1 MTGNRPFRPTGMPAL
16 SQKNTS
22 AAALLRPRSLA
33 AAALIAAGVVGWQVL
48 KPKPKPKPPAPL
60 IQQVTALGRLTPY
73 GGFVKLSVPAG
84 ISGGNEVV
92 DQWLVEEG
100 ADVSKGQLLARL
112 SSYPQLEAGVEQAQA
127 KLNST
132 KALLP
137 YLKVS
142 QSRGK
147 QLYSDGAISEEELA
161 RTTASIITKEA
172 DIGGAKAALD
182 ESQRQLRSAEI
193 RSPLDGRLIR
203 IYSWPG
209 MKESTD
215 GLAVIGRTGRMQ
227 VWAQV
232 FQTDVARL
240 RMGQGATIKAET
252 GGFSGERRGRLSS
265 IIGKVS
271 DRDLFATDSNNDVNA
286 RVVLVKLDLDPE
298 QQRGLANL
306 AGLNVTVR
314 FDQ

>member
-1 MTGNRPFRPTGMPAL
+1 MAGLHPKHPSGM
-16 SQKNTS
+16 S
-22 AAALLRPRSLA
+22 AVDRLRHPRVLMA
-33 AAALIAAGVVGWQVL
+33 VAVVAAGLVGWQTF

-73 GGFVKLSVPAG
+73 GGFVTLSVPSG

-92 DQWLVEEG
+92 DQWFVDEG
-100 ADVSKGQLLARL
+100 AELSKGELMARL
-112 SSYPQLEAGVEQAQA
+112 SSYPQLEAAVKQAQA

-147 QLYSDGAISEEELA
+147 QLYADGAISEEELA

-172 DIGGAKAALD
+172 DIGGARAALD
-182 ESQRQLRSAEI
+182 ETQRQLQSAEI
-193 RSPLDGRLIR
+193 RSPLNGRLIR

-209 MKESTD
+209 MKETTN

-240 RMGQGATIKAET
+240 RIGQGASIKAET
-252 GGFSGERRGRLSS
+252 GGFAGERQARLSS

-298 QQRGLANL
+298 EQRGLANL

-314 FDQ
+314 FNP

>member
-1 MTGNRPFRPTGMPAL
+1 MAGTHPKSPPGMTAVGRLRRPRVL
-16 SQKNTS
+16 I
-22 AAALLRPRSLA
+22 AAALV
-33 AAALIAAGVVGWQVL
+33 AAGLVGWQTF
-48 KPKPKPKPPAPL
+48 KPKPKAKPPAPL

-73 GGFVKLSVPAG
+73 GGFVTLSVPAG
-84 ISGGNEVV
+84 ISGGSEVV
-92 DQWLVEEG
+92 DAWLVEEG
-100 ADVSKGQLLARL
+100 AEVRKGELLARL

-172 DIGGAKAALD
+172 DIGGASAALD
-182 ESQRQLRSAEI
+182 ESKRQLRSAEI

-209 MKESTD
+209 MKESSN

-232 FQTDVARL
+232 FQTEVARL
-240 RMGQGATIKAET
+240 RIGQGATIKAET
-252 GGFSGERRGRLSS
+252 GGFAGERRARLSS

-286 RVVLVKLDLDPE
+286 RVVLVKLDLDAE

-314 FDQ
+314 FDS